1 MPLLPSRMPA
11 PEGASLPAS
20 GPGLPPAGESRAAP
34 MAGDGGCAAADHPG
48 VECLRWMA
56 LKITCGLAPD
66 EPALLRQH
74 QLALEQLVDAGVLA
88 PIPAHEQALRLLY
101 GAAHNSLLPWH
112 WRCACLDQLNRPLA
126 ALHRLADAQGD
137 AALVARLQRFHWRL
151 SRSPLQE

>member
-1 MPLLPSRMPA
+1 
-11 PEGASLPAS
+11 
-20 GPGLPPAGESRAAP
+20 
-34 MAGDGGCAAADHPG
+34 MAVDGGCAAADHPG

-56 LKITCGLAPD
+56 LKITCGLAPN
-66 EPALLRQH
+66 EPALLWRH
-74 QLALEQLVDAGVLA
+74 QLTLEQLVDAGVLA
-88 PIPAHEQALRLLY
+88 AIPAHEQALRLLY
-101 GAAHNSLLPWH
+101 GAAHNTLLPWH